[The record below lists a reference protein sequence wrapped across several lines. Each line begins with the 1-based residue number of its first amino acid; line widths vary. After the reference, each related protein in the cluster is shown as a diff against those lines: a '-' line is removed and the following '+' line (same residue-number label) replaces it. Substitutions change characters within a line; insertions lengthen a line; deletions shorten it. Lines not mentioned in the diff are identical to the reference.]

1 MLSES
6 MPADC
11 LVKIAERNLDDTDAE
26 LLLKKTHER
35 RELPRVVV
43 MDDTAVKVGQ
53 DSARKERI
61 SMRLKPGID
70 QRFDGIATE
79 AFAQDQDRQAL
90 IFYFGDLNYGILQ
103 KEAADGRIISR

>member
-11 LVKIAERNLDDTDAE
+11 LVKIAGRNLDDTDAE
-26 LLLKKTHER
+26 NLKKNHEQ

-53 DSARKERI
+53 DSVRKERI

-79 AFAQDQDRQAL
+79 VFAQDQDRQAL
-90 IFYFGDLNYGILQ
+90 IFYFGDSNYGILQ